1 MLQEKRD
8 LEIKNAIKEGIL
20 NSDEDVRSRRYR
32 ISPVK
37 NREVIVPPDSDDEE
51 AKTELL
57 HRRKSFLKKAR
68 KVASDRRTKGRILLE
83 ALDRPGCSQLQVK
96 ELKKLVET
104 TNPIPKSPVVP
115 TPPSVVIVP
124 ESPLSSDSDT
134 F

>member
-8 LEIKNAIKEGIL
+8 LEMKKANKEGTL
-20 NSDEDVRSRRYR
+20 NSAEDIRSRRYR

-37 NREVIVPPDSDDEE
+37 NREVILPPHSDDEE
-51 AKTELL
+51 AKTDLL
-57 HRRKSFLKKAR
+57 QRRKSFLKKAR

-83 ALDRPGCSQLQVK
+83 ALDRPGSSQRPVK

-104 TNPIPKSPVVP
+104 TNPKSPVVP
-115 TPPSVVIVP
+115 TPPSVLIVP

>member
-1 MLQEKRD
+1 MK
-8 LEIKNAIKEGIL
+8 KANKEGTL
-20 NSDEDVRSRRYR
+20 NSAEDIRSRRYK

-51 AKTELL
+51 AKTDLL
-57 HRRKSFLKKAR
+57 CRRKSFLKKAR

-83 ALDRPGCSQLQVK
+83 ALDRPGCIQLPVK

-115 TPPSVVIVP
+115 TPPSVLIVP
-124 ESPLSSDSDT
+124 ESPLSIDSST

>member
-8 LEIKNAIKEGIL
+8 LEMKNANKEGIL
-20 NSDEDVRSRRYR
+20 NSAEDIRSRRYR

-37 NREVIVPPDSDDEE
+37 NQEVIVPPDSDDEE

-57 HRRKSFLKKAR
+57 RRRKSFLKKTR
-68 KVASDRRTKGRILLE
+68 KVASDRRTKGCILLE

-104 TNPIPKSPVVP
+104 TNPIPKSPAVP